1 MKGLQ
6 TSNIDCIAI
15 DIDGTLTNK
24 DRILNP
30 NALDTI
36 QRLSIPVVLVSGNV
50 ACFVSA
56 ISRLIDAS
64 EEVVAE
70 NGGVVKLSYDGE
82 EIILGDK
89 NLCIKAYNHLKNFLD
104 VKLIDMRYRL
114 SEVTIKSG
122 IDIKMANDILK
133 EFDVEIVDSGF
144 AIHIKKRGI
153 NKMTGLSYLAG
164 KKGWNIDRMVA
175 IGDSENDL
183 EMIKGVGFGIAVGN
197 SDEDLKMHADYVT
210 KGRYGDGVVEAL
222 TYLNLV

>member
-1 MKGLQ
+1 M
-6 TSNIDCIAI
+6 AI

-30 NALDTI
+30 NALDKI

-64 EEVVAE
+64 EEIVAE

>member
-1 MKGLQ
+1 M
-6 TSNIDCIAI
+6 
-15 DIDGTLTNK
+15 
-24 DRILNP
+24 
-30 NALDTI
+30 
-36 QRLSIPVVLVSGNV
+36 SGNV

-64 EEVVAE
+64 EEIVAE